1 MDSKTIVIAEDEQD
15 LREALVDALTAEG
28 FTVHAGVDGNEA
40 VNLALEHKPDLIMAD
55 LKMPVMD
62 GNGLLQALRNDEWG
76 KAVPIIVLT
85 AQSDIVSMS
94 DAVEFGGMNLE
105 YMVKTDWTLENIVA
119 KVKEKI
125 GA

>member
-15 LREALVDALTAEG
+15 LREALVDAISAEG
-28 FTVHAGVDGNEA
+28 FTVHAAADGNEA
-40 VNLALEHKPDLIMAD
+40 VNLSLEHKPDIIMVD
-55 LKMPVMD
+55 LHMPVMD
-62 GNGLLQALRNDEWG
+62 GHGFLKALRSDEWG
-76 KAVPIIVLT
+76 MTVPVIVLT

-105 YMVKTDWTLENIVA
+105 YLVKTDWTLENIVA
-119 KVKEKI
+119 KVKEKT